1 MEIKCGDFIRN
12 FDFQNFFFW
21 LCAQVIFF
29 GVRLEIPMLTRN
41 MNQNKKKK
49 KKEKVWNI
57 IIVDS
62 CFNSNSRTLKKN
74 AIREYIVTIDN

>member
-12 FDFQNFFFW
+12 FDFQKIFFW

-49 KKEKVWNI
+49 KKEKV
-57 IIVDS
+57 
-62 CFNSNSRTLKKN
+62 
-74 AIREYIVTIDN
+74 